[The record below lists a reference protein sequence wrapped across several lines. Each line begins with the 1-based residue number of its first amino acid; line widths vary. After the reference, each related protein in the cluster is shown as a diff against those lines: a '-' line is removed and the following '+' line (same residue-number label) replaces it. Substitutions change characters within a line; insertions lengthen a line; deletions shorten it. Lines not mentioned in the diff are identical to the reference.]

1 MQVEVLNGAGVRGL
15 AAQTEQALTA
25 LSFKVTGKGDADS
38 SQYERTII
46 RYTKGQEAA
55 ARTLAELPRV
65 RCRPAARERGGSGR
79 RPDHPRPR
87 LHRRCGR
94 RP

>member
-55 ARTLAELPRV
+55 ARTLASFLESGADLQPV
-65 RCRPAARERGGSGR
+65 SLGGHR
-79 RPDHPRPR
+79 RRADHPRP
-87 LHRRCGR
+87 
-94 RP
+94 